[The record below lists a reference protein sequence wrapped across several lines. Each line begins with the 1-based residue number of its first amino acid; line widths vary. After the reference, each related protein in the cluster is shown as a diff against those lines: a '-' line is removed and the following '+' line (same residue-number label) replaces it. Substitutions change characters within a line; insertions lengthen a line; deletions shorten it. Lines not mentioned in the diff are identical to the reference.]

1 MANAGIVQ
9 DGDPVL
15 TRAARPFDLP
25 AEAEEARE
33 VITELMDAVGRVRQ
47 LHTFGKGMGIAAPP
61 RSGST
66 APPPLSFH
74 PVPGQ
79 SPSCC

>member
-25 AEAEEARE
+25 TEAEETQE
-33 VITELMDAVGRVRQ
+33 VITALMDAVGRVRQ
-47 LHTFGKGMGIAAPP
+47 LHTFGKGMGIAAP

-66 APPPLSFH
+66 APPPSSSH
-74 PVPGQ
+74 PMPGQ